1 MSNVKT
7 EKNSLHSQEA
17 AHSLIA
23 IPMGINT
30 HHEMVAFMRSDCH
43 VCRSE
48 GFEALASI
56 QITHGQETIIA
67 KLYVVDTEKLCEN
80 TVGLSHATLAKLKL
94 KGGECVNVT
103 HAPVVNSLSSLRAK
117 IFNRPFTENDLEEI
131 VGDIANGHYND
142 VEIASFV
149 TACGGDR
156 LSIDEITWL
165 TSAMVNVGERLDW
178 GTTPVL
184 DKHCVGGLPGN
195 RTTPIVVSIVA
206 ANGLLIPKTSSRA
219 ITSPAGTADTME
231 VLTSVNLDLSRLR
244 QVVQSTGASLAW
256 GGSVKLSPV
265 DDVLIRVEKVLD
277 LDSEGQLIASVL
289 SKKLAA
295 GSTHVLID
303 IPTGPSAKVRTVDA
317 AEKLSRQLIEVG
329 KRLNLKVETI
339 ITDGNEPV
347 GRGIGAGL
355 EARDVL
361 KVLKGEADAPGNLK
375 ERSLTLAGLLLEMG
389 GKANKGQGKIL
400 ATNTLETG
408 KAWQKFMEIC
418 LSQGGLKQLDNTAH
432 TYSFNAPYKGVIE
445 QVDNRKLA
453 RLAKLAGAPASSV
466 AGVDWKVR
474 LGQTVE
480 KGQSI
485 LDIHAETKGELN
497 YAYEY
502 LLANEDIVIL
512 GER

>member
-1 MSNVKT
+1 MSSMNITHTLMAKSMGV
-7 EKNSLHSQEA
+7 NS
-17 AHSLIA
+17 
-23 IPMGINT
+23 
-30 HHEMVAFMRSDCH
+30 HHELVAFMRSDCH

-56 QITHGQETIIA
+56 QLGHGEHTIIA
-67 KLYVVDTEKLCEN
+67 KLYVVDIDQLDAD
-80 TVGLSHATLAKLKL
+80 TVGLSHAAFAKLKL
-94 KGGECVNVT
+94 KGGESVKVT

-117 IFNRPFTENDLEEI
+117 IFNQPFSEIDLIEI
-131 VGDIANGHYND
+131 VGDIAKGHYND
-142 VEIASFV
+142 IEISSFV

-165 TSAMVNVGERLDW
+165 TNAMVKVGEQLDW

-231 VLTSVNLDLSRLR
+231 ILTRVDLDLCRLR
-244 QVVQSTGASLAW
+244 QVVKSTGASLAW

-289 SKKLAA
+289 SKKIAA

-303 IPTGPSAKVRTVDA
+303 IPTGASAKVRTVDA
-317 AEKLSRQLIEVG
+317 AENLSRQLIEVG

-347 GRGIGAGL
+347 GQGIGAGL

-361 KVLKGEADAPGNLK
+361 KVLKGEGDAPENLK
-375 ERSLTLAGLLLEMG
+375 ERALTLAGLLLEMG
-389 GKANKGQGKIL
+389 NKADKGQGKIL
-400 ATNTLETG
+400 ATNTLDTG

-432 TYSFNAPYKGVIE
+432 TYSFEAQYKGVIK

-502 LLANEDIVIL
+502 LVANEDIVII
-512 GER
+512 GE